1 MGLGTISMEALKK
14 HVGAVVIGRN
24 EGDRLRTCLQ
34 SLTKTLEH
42 VVYVD
47 SGSTDESVKTA
58 SALGVMVIELDMSVP
73 FTAARARNVG
83 ANALLEALPNIRYL
97 QFVDGDCEVSPSW
110 LETAYGFM
118 ETNTA
123 TAACCGR
130 RRERYPENSIYNWLC
145 DVEWDTPIGK
155 AKSCGG
161 DALIRVT
168 AFQKVGGYRNDLI
181 AGEEPEMCVRFRH
194 AGYKIYRID
203 SEMTLHD
210 ANITQF
216 SQWWKRAVRGGFAF
230 AQGASIHGNPP
241 EKHKVKERNRVLF
254 WGGALPL
261 FITFFSTLV
270 SPYFLTLL
278 LLYPLS
284 VGKIYWNNK
293 TKLEKSFRYSIF
305 MVVGKFAEFKGAL
318 KFYFERIAGKQSKL
332 IEYK

>member
-1 MGLGTISMEALKK
+1 MDALKNQL
-14 HVGAVVIGRN
+14 GAVVIGRN
-24 EGDRLRTCLQ
+24 EGERLRACLQ
-34 SLTKTLEH
+34 SLTKTLNH

-47 SGSTDESVKTA
+47 SGSTDQSVEIA
-58 SALGVMVIELDMSVP
+58 NALGVTVIELDMSVP

-83 ANALLEALPNIRYL
+83 ANGLLQINPTLKYL
-97 QFVDGDCEVSPSW
+97 QFVDGDCEVSPNW

-130 RRERYPENSIYNWLC
+130 RRERYPEKSIYNWLC

-210 ANITQF
+210 ANITKF

-230 AQGASIHGNPP
+230 AQGASIHGKAP

-254 WGGALPL
+254 WAGFLPL
-261 FITFFSTLV
+261 FIALISILI
-270 SPYFLTLL
+270 SPYLLVLL
-278 LLYPLS
+278 LIYPLS
-284 VGKIYWNNK
+284 VGKIYWHNK
-293 TKLEKSFRYSIF
+293 NKLEKSFRYAIF
-305 MVVGKFAEFKGAL
+305 MMIGKFAEFKGAL